1 MNQQSL
7 IEQIK
12 ALPAGDIIR
21 QGDKALSAQ
30 NKALIASAY
39 LSIMGKTVRECS
51 CKSRYTDALTEIL
64 LHLNHLRIMAN
75 NYELKAGKL
84 IWLNNDPYSN
94 SNLTDDIAR
103 EWCAQHPE
111 LVEIY
116 FQRWENES
124 PKETTATTAPAN
136 KPKAKPKKKA

>member
-1 MNQQSL
+1 MEQQSL

-39 LSIMGKTVRECS
+39 LSLLGKTVRECS

-64 LHLNHLRIMAN
+64 LHINYLRIMAN

-103 EWCAQHPE
+103 EWCTQHPE

-116 FQRWENES
+116 FQRWENEES
-124 PKETTATTAPAN
+124 KETTAN

>member
-1 MNQQSL
+1 MEQQSL

-21 QGDKALSAQ
+21 QGDNALSAQ

-39 LSIMGKTVRECS
+39 LSLLGKTVRECS

-64 LHLNHLRIMAN
+64 LHINNLRIMAN

-103 EWCAQHPE
+103 EWCTQHPE

-116 FQRWENES
+116 FQRWENEES
-124 PKETTATTAPAN
+124 KETTAN